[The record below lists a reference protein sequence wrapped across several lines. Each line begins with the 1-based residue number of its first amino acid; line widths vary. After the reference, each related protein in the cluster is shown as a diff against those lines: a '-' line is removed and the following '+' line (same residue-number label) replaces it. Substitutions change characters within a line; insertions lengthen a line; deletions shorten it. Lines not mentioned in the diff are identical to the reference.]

1 MVKSLNG
8 LAPGDKVRGV
18 VCECE
23 NCDELFI
30 ARKVK
35 RFCSKTCK
43 RFFHRR
49 QEVFLDADV
58 PAISMEDINRAMRTA
73 AQKTAEHLT
82 SENPLYA
89 EMERRR
95 RTCSG
100 T

>member
-1 MVKSLNG
+1 MNRRRFLLND

-43 RFFHRR
+43 GFFLRR
-49 QEVFLDADV
+49 QEVLLNSDV
-58 PAISMEDINRAMRTA
+58 PAISVEDINRALRVA
-73 AQKTAEHLT
+73 AKETAEYLT

-89 EMERRR
+89 EFERRR
-95 RTCSG
+95 K
-100 T
+100 